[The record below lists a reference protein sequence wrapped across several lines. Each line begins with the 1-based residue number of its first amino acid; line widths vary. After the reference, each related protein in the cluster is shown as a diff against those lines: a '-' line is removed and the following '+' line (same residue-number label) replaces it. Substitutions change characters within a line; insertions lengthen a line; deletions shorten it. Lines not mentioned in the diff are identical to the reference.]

1 MHRYNAL
8 TPRESIRKGM
18 AYLKNAFWAIGIIAV
33 AAGILAG
40 FVLYSVSLM
49 RNYERRILTGDLP
62 VVSEAV
68 WICSE

>member
-1 MHRYNAL
+1 
-8 TPRESIRKGM
+8 M